1 MFICLFVVNFYAFV
15 LLLGVNIPYL
25 GLINQCI
32 QSLLVAGC
40 CLAMSWVDEE
50 NS

>member
-25 GLINQCI
+25 GLISQCI

-40 CLAMSWVDEE
+40 CLAMSWLDEE